1 MKIALTGHS
10 KGIGAAVYKD
20 LVAKNYEVFGYSRSN
35 GWDIKDTDPVANEIA
50 NADCFINN
58 AHSFQHGWA
67 QTELLRKVWLLWKGN
82 PSKIIITI
90 GSYGTEFTQ
99 RRDHP
104 YVIYKHA
111 LDQTVKQLR
120 ASSNNPHMVNIRPS
134 WVDVTRV
141 ATFNEPKVAPQAIAD
156 IIEFVLKNRDH
167 FRVYDIS
174 LSK

>member
-10 KGIGAAVYKD
+10 KGIGAAVFED

-35 GWDIKDTDPVANEIA
+35 GWDIKDTNRVANEIA
-50 NADCFINN
+50 GADCFINN

-67 QTELLRKVWLLWKGN
+67 QTELLRKVWLLWKDD
-82 PSKIIITI
+82 PSKTIITI

-104 YVIYKHA
+104 YTIYKHA

-120 ASSNNPHMVNIRPS
+120 AAATNPHMVNIRPS
-134 WVDVTRV
+134 WVDVPRV
-141 ATFNEPKVAPQAIAD
+141 SEFDDPKIDPQSMAD
-156 IIEFVLKNRDH
+156 VINFILSNNAS

-174 LSK
+174 LGK

>member
-35 GWDIKDTDPVANEIA
+35 GWDIKDTDRVASEII
-50 NADCFINN
+50 NCDCFINN

-67 QTELLRKVWLLWKGN
+67 QTELLRKVWLSWKDD
-82 PSKIIITI
+82 PSKTIITI
-90 GSYGTEFTQ
+90 GSYGTEFIQ

-104 YVIYKHA
+104 YTIHKHA

-120 ASSNNPHMVNIRPS
+120 ASALHPHMVNIRPS
-134 WVDVTRV
+134 WVDVPRV
-141 ATFNEPKVAPQAIAD
+141 AGFNDPKINPQSIAD
-156 IIEFVLKNRDH
+156 VINFILENRSN

-174 LSK
+174 LGR

>member
-20 LVAKNYEVFGYSRSN
+20 LVDKNYEVFGYSRSN
-35 GWDIKDTDPVANEIA
+35 GWDIKDTNRVASEII
-50 NADCFINN
+50 NYDCFINN

-67 QTELLRKVWLLWKGN
+67 QTELLRKVWLTWKGD

-90 GSYGTEFTQ
+90 GSYGTEITQ
-99 RRDHP
+99 GRDDP
-104 YVIYKHA
+104 YAIYKHA

-120 ASSNNPHMVNIRPS
+120 ATAVNPHMVNIRPS
-134 WVDVTRV
+134 WVDVPRV
-141 ATFNEPKVAPQAIAD
+141 AEFNYPKINPQSAAD
-156 IIEFVLKNRDH
+156 VINFILENRAS

-174 LSK
+174 LGK

>member
-35 GWDIKDTDPVANEIA
+35 GWDIKDTDRVASEII
-50 NADCFINN
+50 NCDCFINN

-67 QTELLRKVWLLWKGN
+67 QTELLRKVWLIWKSD

-90 GSYGTEFTQ
+90 GSYGTEITR
-99 RRDHP
+99 RRDEP
-104 YVIYKHA
+104 YAIYKHA

-120 ASSNNPHMVNIRPS
+120 ATAVNPHMVNIRPN
-134 WVDVTRV
+134 WVDVPRV
-141 ATFNEPKVAPQAIAD
+141 AEFTEPKISTQSIAD
-156 IIEFVLKNRDH
+156 VINFILENRAN

-174 LSK
+174 LGK

>member
-35 GWDIKDTDPVANEIA
+35 GWDIKDTDRVAAEII
-50 NADCFINN
+50 NCDCFINN

-67 QTELLRKVWLLWKGN
+67 QTELLRKVWLSWKDN
-82 PSKIIITI
+82 PSKTIITI

-104 YVIYKHA
+104 YTIYKHA

-120 ASSNNPHMVNIRPS
+120 ASAPHPHMVNIRPS
-134 WVDVTRV
+134 WVDVPRV
-141 ATFNEPKVAPQAIAD
+141 AGFDEPKINPQAIAD
-156 IIEFVLKNRDH
+156 VINFVLTNSAEFKI
-167 FRVYDIS
+167 YDIS
-174 LSK
+174 LGK

>member
-10 KGIGAAVYKD
+10 KGIGAAVFKD

-35 GWDIKDTDPVANEIA
+35 GWDIKDTNRVANEIA
-50 NADCFINN
+50 SADCFINN
-58 AHSFQHGWA
+58 AHSFQYGWA
-67 QTELLRKVWLLWKGN
+67 QTELLRKVWLLWKDD
-82 PSKIIITI
+82 PSKTIITI

-104 YVIYKHA
+104 YTIYKHA

-120 ASSNNPHMVNIRPS
+120 AAATNPHMVNIRPS
-134 WVDVTRV
+134 WVDVPRV
-141 ATFNEPKVAPQAIAD
+141 SEFDDPKIDPQSMAD
-156 IIEFVLKNRDH
+156 VINFILSNNAS

-174 LSK
+174 LGR